1 MGQHK
6 SKVVQ
11 ERHLQESR
19 EERRKRRKWRKKQGY
34 SLPTGL
40 DTVGIVNAGKSAIS
54 HTDLPDLDH
63 DDAILVS
70 YSQSNAEKF
79 SHLRPLFAKQ
89 FHRRASS
96 EEPAEKNCEINDDT
110 LEILN
115 HEIDTREILNREI
128 VDHVQVIRIN
138 SSEDN
143 IIVPTSKNINEKNKS
158 IEKSDPLNN
167 KTVVAINTSNNNTDV
182 QDVTDVTDVILDD
195 DEAEILNVIEDSFI
209 QNNISSPKLDQEDID
224 LLNALMNNETLVKEP
239 SFVIGPDP
247 DPEFKEWYF

>member
-89 FHRRASS
+89 YHRRASS
-96 EEPAEKNCEINDDT
+96 EEPAEKNCEIDDDT

-143 IIVPTSKNINEKNKS
+143 IIVPTSKNINENKS